1 MLTKRIGARLTLAI
15 GATMSAAGYFALLG
29 LTDATW
35 KMSLGS
41 MIVFGGVGVA
51 YSAMPA
57 LIMGN
62 VPETE
67 SAAANGLNSLM
78 RSMGTAVA
86 SAVMAT
92 VLTRTT
98 ITLGAGTPRAVEL
111 PAESAFTSTFVIA
124 GVVAAVAAVVALAI
138 PRSRPEADDAVSVPE
153 APESPAVGARKA

>member
-1 MLTKRIGARLTLAI
+1 MLTKRIGARITLAI
-15 GATMSAAGYFALLG
+15 GAAMSAIGYFALLG

-57 LIMGN
+57 LIMAN
-62 VPETE
+62 IPETE

-111 PAESAFTSTFVIA
+111 PAESAFTGSFVIA

-138 PRSRPEADDAVSVPE
+138 PRARAANTGTATAEGLPGTL
-153 APESPAVGARKA
+153 AVGARTA